1 MGCGTWSASSWS
13 GFAASTAS
21 RATTGSGG
29 VFARDSMKDELN
41 PKNIAKREAMDSVDH
56 PNSTPIIVGLDVTG
70 SMSRVLRSVI
80 DNLNT
85 FVENIYSRNIVPDPQ
100 VCFMG
105 IGDAD
110 FDRAPLQVTQFESD
124 IRIAESLRDIWLEQA
139 GGGND
144 FESYT
149 LPWFFA
155 QNHVYADAIEKRGK
169 KGYLFTM
176 GDECCPARIT
186 KAQIKKVFGYDI
198 EEADIPTEDLLAQ
211 VSQNWEVYHLVITE
225 GNFYSGRY
233 RDHDGP
239 QKIKNTWGKY
249 LEERCIYV
257 TDMTKIPE
265 ILVSILQVDNG
276 ADVAGVLDSWDGS
289 TRMVVR
295 DAISGLTEKKNTT
308 TEAVVNF

>member
-29 VFARDSMKDELN
+29 VFARDSMKNELD
-41 PKNIAKREAMDSVDH
+41 PKNITKREAMDSVDH

-124 IRIAESLRDIWLEQA
+124 IRIAESLRDIWLEQC
-139 GGGND
+139 GGSNSQ
-144 FESYT
+144 ESYT
-149 LPWFFA
+149 LAWFFA
-155 QNHVYADAIEKRGK
+155 NNHVYADSIEKDRH
-169 KGYLFTM
+169 KGYIFTV
-176 GDECCPARIT
+176 GDECCPKEIT
-186 KAQIKKVFGYDI
+186 KYQVKKVFGYDI
-198 EEADIPTEDLLAQ
+198 QEDVIPTEELLEE
-211 VSQNWEVYHLVITE
+211 VSKNWNIYHLVIEE

-233 RDHDGP
+233 RNHNGP
-239 QKIKNTWGKY
+239 KKIQETWGKY
-249 LEERCIYV
+249 LGDHCIYV
-257 TDMTKIPE
+257 SDLTKITE

-276 ADVAGVLDSWDGS
+276 KNATAVIESWDGS
-289 TRMVVR
+289 TKIAVKN
-295 DAISGLTEKKNTT
+295 AIQSLASEKLV
-308 TEAVVNF
+308 EDGVINF